1 MTIVTKGMGAIIKGI
16 KKATTPYASAKSA
29 KSHLKML
36 KDAVRKKPLKKKSLL
51 DITPRKISKNINK
64 DLKDAAKDISKLG
77 DSIAKT
83 TGKLVTNKT
92 VGAGAIA
99 GGTSAVVR
107 NEKKKKKKD

>member
-16 KKATTPYASAKSA
+16 TKGTKARNSASKK
-29 KSHLKML
+29 MF
-36 KDAVRKKPLKKKSLL
+36 KDAVRKIPLKKKKKSLL
-51 DITPRKISKNINK
+51 DITPRKISKSINK

-77 DSIAKT
+77 DNIAKT

-99 GGTSAVVR
+99 GLTSTAVR
-107 NEKKKKKKD
+107 NYEKKKNKK

>member
-16 KKATTPYASAKSA
+16 TKGTKARNSASKK
-29 KSHLKML
+29 MF
-36 KDAVRKKPLKKKSLL
+36 KDAVRKIPLKKKKKSLL
-51 DITPRKISKNINK
+51 DITPRKISKSINK

-77 DSIAKT
+77 DNIAKT

-99 GGTSAVVR
+99 GLTSAAVR
-107 NEKKKKKKD
+107 NEKKKKKD

>member
-16 KKATTPYASAKSA
+16 TKGTKARNASSAKA
-29 KSHLKML
+29 F
-36 KDAVRKKPLKKKSLL
+36 KDAVRKVPLKKKKKSLL
-51 DITPRKISKNINK
+51 DITPRKISKSINK

-77 DSIAKT
+77 DNIAKT

-99 GGTSAVVR
+99 GLTSTAVR
-107 NEKKKKKKD
+107 NEKKKD

>member
-1 MTIVTKGMGAIIKGI
+1 MTIITKGMGAIIKGI
-16 KKATTPYASAKSA
+16 TKGTKTRNSASKK
-29 KSHLKML
+29 MF
-36 KDAVRKKPLKKKSLL
+36 KDAVRKVPLKKKKKSLL
-51 DITPRKISKNINK
+51 DVTPRKVIKSVVK
-64 DLKDAAKDISKLG
+64 DAKDAAKDISKLG